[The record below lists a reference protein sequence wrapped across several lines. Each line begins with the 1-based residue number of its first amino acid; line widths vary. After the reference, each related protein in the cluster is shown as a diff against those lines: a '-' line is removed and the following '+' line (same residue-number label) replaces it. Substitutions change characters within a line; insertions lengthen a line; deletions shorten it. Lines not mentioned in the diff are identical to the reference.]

1 MKLGL
6 PALILAAS
14 LPSWL
19 HLPAWA
25 ERWLWNAR
33 ERTGHGI
40 TAYQAGRPKDSL
52 RPFDTAAR
60 LVPAEPLAQ
69 YNAGAAHLAAAEAR
83 AAVRFLERAVEAAPA
98 ELAPAA
104 HYNLGTARLGAGDAA
119 GAVEAL
125 KQSLRLEPQS
135 ADAKFNLELALRAL
149 EEERQARTP
158 REAPGGRR
166 EGERESGEGS
176 GAQEPSPPQPEP
188 RPAEASDPGQGSP
201 QQDSA
206 QESTNPGQR
215 SLPQFREQADMSATQ
230 AAAILEAV
238 ENLERQQ
245 RRAEAARRT
254 RRTPVT
260 ERDW

>member
-6 PALILAAS
+6 PALVLAAS

-25 ERWLWNAR
+25 ERWLWNPR
-33 ERTGHGI
+33 ERTGRGI
-40 TAYQAGRPKDSL
+40 AAYEAGRPKDSL

-60 LVPAEPLAQ
+60 LAPAEPLAQ
-69 YNAGAAHLAAAEAR
+69 YNAGTAHLAAEQAR
-83 AAVRFLERAVEAAPA
+83 AAVGFLERAAAAAPA
-98 ELAPAA
+98 ALAPAA
-104 HYNLGTARLGAGDAA
+104 HYNLGTARLAAGDAA

-125 KQSLRLEPQS
+125 KQSLRLEPPS

-149 EEERQARTP
+149 EEERQARSP
-158 REAPGGRR
+158 QEAPGGRR
-166 EGERESGEGS
+166 EGEQESGAGS
-176 GAQEPSPPQPEP
+176 GTQEPSPPQPEP
-188 RPAEASDPGQGSP
+188 RPAEATESGQGSQ
-201 QQDSA
+201 QQDSP
-206 QESTNPGQR
+206 QPSPQSGQR
-215 SLPQFREQADMSATQ
+215 PLPQFREQEDMSATQ

-245 RRAEAARRT
+245 RRNEAAQRT
-254 RRTPVT
+254 RRVPVT